1 MKDKTCLPQL
11 PQLQSYVLGLVLAVS
26 SLCTT
31 IRSISDPFPRRC
43 LEEKVLGK
51 GGKWFQWFLQRVAFA
66 LFPWSFI
73 VMVFPHVF
81 SSYCCASGRG
91 ILVPRPLE
99 SPRDLARLE
108 ASTASADFVE
118 QRLVPLVF
126 AALTHLTMKFK
137 PELESE

>member
-1 MKDKTCLPQL
+1 MKDKTCLSQL

-51 GGKWFQWFLQRVAFA
+51 GKGFQWFLQRVAFA
-66 LFPWSFI
+66 LFPWSF
-73 VMVFPHVF
+73 MSFRVFPHVF

-118 QRLVPLVF
+118 QRLVPVVF

-137 PELESE
+137 PELESQ